1 MVRLYISGIFGG
13 RNALGMAFRAL
24 LTFGMPLTVAIL
36 CYRYQWNMGDDL
48 PSISVS
54 AFSIFSAML
63 FASQVAAFSVFNYKM
78 LEIAPSDSDDDII
91 NEENLTTSRRRES
104 DLRGA
109 FRTINAGISV
119 LTLLAVSLT
128 VVAIAIASEPIPP
141 IERILT
147 AGLTLFASHF
157 LASFTL
163 TCLHVFNLFDSA
175 YLGEET

>member
-1 MVRLYISGIFGG
+1 MVRLYVSGIFKGQS
-13 RNALGMAFRAL
+13 ALGMLFRAL
-24 LTFGMPLTVAIL
+24 LTFGLPITAAIL
-36 CYRYQWNMGDDL
+36 CYRYQWKMGHDL

-78 LEIAPSDSDDDII
+78 LQIGPFDSDDDII
-91 NEENLTTSRRRES
+91 REKNLTASRHRET

-128 VVAIAIASEPIPP
+128 ALTIAIASGPQLP
-141 IERILT
+141 IERVLT
-147 AGLTLFASHF
+147 ATVTLIASHF

-163 TCLHVFNLFDSA
+163 TCLHVFYLFDSA